1 MLELRRL
8 RLLRELDRRGTIA
21 AVAEALHF
29 SASGVSQQL
38 SQLENEVG
46 VTLLERVGRGVRLTD
61 AARRLVE
68 HTDAA
73 IRVLE
78 QAEADMSTF
87 QRRPAGIVRVAAFQ
101 TAALALVPPM
111 LDALSEHDALR
122 IETTQVEPEQAV
134 PALVA
139 RDFDVVI
146 SEEYPHVSS
155 GLSDE
160 VDQVEVCIDALE
172 LAMPQ
177 GADGTGSG
185 HLEQAANMVWVMEPR
200 GSMAREWAVNMCRS
214 AGFEPDVQFESSDM
228 LVHRELVR
236 RGHAAAFLPRLL
248 AQAMPADMP
257 TTAPLGQHRR
267 IFTLVRQGS
276 QHRLSIKAVREALS
290 GAATDLQRR

>member
-8 RLLRELDRRGTIA
+8 RLLRELERRGTIA

-29 SASGVSQQL
+29 SPSGVSQQL

-61 AARRLVE
+61 AARRLVQ

-73 IRVLE
+73 LRVLE

-111 LDALSEHDALR
+111 LDALSEHGALR
-122 IETTQVEPEQAV
+122 IETTQVEPEHAV

-146 SEEYPHVSS
+146 SEQYPNVATA
-155 GLSDE
+155 LSDE
-160 VDQVEVCIDALE
+160 VDRLEVCVDALE
-172 LAMPQ
+172 LALPRDV
-177 GADGTGSG
+177 GVAGSAG
-185 HLEQAANMVWVMEPR
+185 LEQAANLVWVMEPR
-200 GSMAREWAVNMCRS
+200 GSMAREWAMSVCRS

-248 AQAMPADMP
+248 AQAMPADLP

-267 IFTLVRQGS
+267 IFSLVRQGS
-276 QHRLSIKAVREALS
+276 QHRLSIKAVREAL
-290 GAATDLQRR
+290 ARVATDLQRR

>member
-21 AVAEALHF
+21 AVADALHF

-61 AARRLVE
+61 AARHLVE
-68 HTDAA
+68 HTDTAL
-73 IRVLE
+73 RVLE

-87 QRRPAGIVRVAAFQ
+87 QSRPAGVVRVAAFQ
-101 TAALALVPPM
+101 TAALGLIPPM
-111 LDALSEHDALR
+111 LDGLSEFDALR
-122 IETTQVEPEQAV
+122 IETTQVEPEQAA

-139 RDFDVVI
+139 RDFDLVI
-146 SEEYPHVSS
+146 SEHYPNVPSPV
-155 GLSDE
+155 SDE
-160 VDQVEVCIDALE
+160 VDRVEVCIDALE
-172 LAMPQ
+172 LALPQ
-177 GADGTGSG
+177 GTEGTGSG
-185 HLEQAANMVWVMEPR
+185 SLARAGNLVWVMEPR
-200 GSMAREWAVNMCRS
+200 GSMAREWAVSMCRS

-236 RGHAAAFLPRLL
+236 RGYAAAFLPRLL
-248 AQAMPADMP
+248 AQVMPADMP
-257 TTAPLGQHRR
+257 ATAPLGQHRR

-276 QHRLSIKAVREALS
+276 QHRLSIKAVREALA
-290 GAATDLQRR
+290 GAAADLQCR

>member
-8 RLLRELDRRGTIA
+8 RLLRELERRGTIA

-29 SASGVSQQL
+29 SPSGVSQQL

-68 HTDAA
+68 HTDTAL
-73 IRVLE
+73 RVLE

-87 QRRPAGIVRVAAFQ
+87 ESAPAGIVRVAAFQ
-101 TAALALVPPM
+101 TAALALIPPM
-111 LDALSEHDALR
+111 LDVLSEHNALR

-139 RDFDVVI
+139 RDFDLVI
-146 SEEYPHVSS
+146 SEQYPHVPSA
-155 GLSDE
+155 LSDE
-160 VDQVEVCIDALE
+160 VDRVEVCIDALE
-172 LAMPQ
+172 LALPR
-177 GADGTGSG
+177 GADGTGPQP
-185 HLEQAANMVWVMEPR
+185 LEQAANLVWVMEPR
-200 GSMAREWAVNMCRS
+200 GSMAREWAVSMCRS

-248 AQAMPADMP
+248 AQALPADVPP
-257 TTAPLGQHRR
+257 TATLGQHRR

-276 QHRLSIKAVREALS
+276 QRRLSVKAVREAL
-290 GAATDLQRR
+290 ARVATDLQRR

>member
-8 RLLRELDRRGTIA
+8 RLLRELERRGTIA

-29 SASGVSQQL
+29 SPSGVSQQL
-38 SQLENEVG
+38 SQLESEVG

-73 IRVLE
+73 LRVLE

-87 QRRPAGIVRVAAFQ
+87 QSRPAGIVRVAAFQ
-101 TAALALVPPM
+101 TAALALIPPM
-111 LDALSEHDALR
+111 LDALSEHDPLR

-134 PALVA
+134 PALIA
-139 RDFDVVI
+139 RDFDLVI
-146 SEEYPHVSS
+146 SEQYPHIPVEP
-155 GLSDE
+155 SDE
-160 VDQVEVCIDALE
+160 VDRVDVCTDALE
-172 LAMPQ
+172 LALPR
-177 GADGTGSG
+177 GAVGAGPVL
-185 HLEQAANMVWVMEPR
+185 LEQAADLLWVMEPR
-200 GSMAREWAVNMCRS
+200 GSMSREWAVSMCRS

-248 AQAMPADMP
+248 AQAMPADVP

-276 QHRLSIKAVREALS
+276 QNRLSIKAVRAALA
-290 GAATDLQRR
+290 GVATALQCR

>member
-8 RLLRELDRRGTIA
+8 RLLRELERRGTIA

-29 SASGVSQQL
+29 SPSGVSQQL

-46 VTLLERVGRGVRLTD
+46 VTLLERAGRGVRLTD

-73 IRVLE
+73 LRVLE
-78 QAEADMSTF
+78 NAEADMSTF
-87 QRRPAGIVRVAAFQ
+87 QNRPAGIVRVAAFQ
-101 TAALALVPPM
+101 TAALALIPPM
-111 LDALSEHDALR
+111 LDALSGHDALR
-122 IETTQVEPEQAV
+122 IATTQVEPEQAV

-139 RDFDVVI
+139 RDFDLVV

-155 GLSDE
+155 AVTEE
-160 VDQVEVCIDALE
+160 VDRVELCTDELE
-172 LAMPQ
+172 LALPVRT
-177 GADGTGSG
+177 AGTGPAR
-185 HLEQAANMVWVMEPR
+185 LEAAAELVWVMEPQ
-200 GSMAREWAVNMCRS
+200 GTMAREWAVNMCRS

-236 RGHAAAFLPRLL
+236 RGHAAALLPRLL
-248 AQAMPADMP
+248 AQAMPADLP
-257 TTAPLGQHRR
+257 TRAPLGQRRR

-276 QHRLSIKAVREALS
+276 QHRLSIKAVREALA
-290 GAATDLQRR
+290 GVATELQRR